1 MRQQPLLTG
10 LTIASTALAICLIML
25 VIMTREAKLVDYGCE
40 PNRSRTLYI
49 KSIFVKGEHGN
60 KTYSGGLRRNMAN
73 GLSSNLKSAEKVAL
87 FSAWLT
93 TVNAALPGGEFVK
106 ATTKAVNAD
115 FFDVF
120 PLRFIE
126 GRPFTKEE
134 CNSGLPLA
142 ILSRTTCR
150 KVFRQEKGVTGKTFL
165 VDNYEYRVAGV
176 VEDVSSIQK
185 SAYAEMWVPGN
196 NAGTA
201 AADVPSAHISA
212 PSLDWE
218 YNIAMAILARNS
230 DDFTAIRN
238 EVDRNLA
245 VFNKSF
251 SPDTLNLM
259 QQPDT
264 QEMYV
269 SREYSNQIPDIVSIR
284 LRYALI
290 IAIMLIVPAIN
301 IASMMQSRLRQRRA
315 ELGVRR
321 AFGAK
326 RSTILLQT
334 VMESFLQTLAAG
346 ILGLILCFAL
356 CVFAGDYV
364 FASTDIFA
372 SSQKVQLDMS
382 ILFSP
387 EIYGWTL
394 LFCLILNML
403 SITVP
408 AWRVSRENIVEAIK

>member
-25 VIMTREAKLVDYGCE
+25 VMMTRGAKLIDYGCE
-40 PNRSRTLYI
+40 PNRSRTLYVAHY
-49 KSIFVKGEHGN
+49 FVKGEHGQR
-60 KTYSGGLRRNMAN
+60 TYSGGLRRNMVN
-73 GLSSNLKSAEKVAL
+73 GLSSKLKSAEKVAL
-87 FSAWLT
+87 FSWWPT
-93 TVNAALPGGEFVK
+93 TVSAALPGGEFVK
-106 ATTKAVNAD
+106 TTGKMVNAD

-196 NAGTA
+196 SAGTA

-218 YNIAMAILARNS
+218 YNITMAILARSS

-259 QQPDT
+259 QQPDV

-269 SREYSNQIPDIVSIR
+269 SREFSNGIPDIMSIR

-290 IAIMLIVPAIN
+290 FVIMLIVPAIN
-301 IASMMQSRLRQRRA
+301 IASMMQSRLRQRKA

-326 RSTILLQT
+326 RSTILMQT
-334 VMESFLQTLAAG
+334 VMESFIQTLGAG
-346 ILGLILCFAL
+346 ILGLILCFVL
-356 CVFAGDYV
+356 CIFAGDYV
-364 FASTDIFA
+364 FASTNVFE
-372 SSQKVQLDMS
+372 SSQNVQLDMS

-408 AWRVSRENIVEAIK
+408 AWKVSRENIVEALK